1 MPRDR
6 QIEREVRLRTP
17 EETVVEYLDGVFAPP
32 ASVKALVDEYNKR
45 RAIVDICESYPR
57 KLDDEMNKLFDAMLV
72 MV

>member
-6 QIEREVRLRTP
+6 QVEGELKNKSA